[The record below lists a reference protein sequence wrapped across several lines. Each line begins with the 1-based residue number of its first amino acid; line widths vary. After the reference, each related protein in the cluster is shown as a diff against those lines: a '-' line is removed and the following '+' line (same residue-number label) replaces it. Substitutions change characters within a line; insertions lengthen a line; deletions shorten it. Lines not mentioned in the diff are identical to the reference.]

1 MATLTDIE
9 RPSILFPVPRDE
21 GRTLDDV
28 LSGVWE
34 DLVAHRAVACPICAG
49 AMTPRYG
56 SGPAA
61 VGGACRDCGTT
72 LS

>member
-1 MATLTDIE
+1 MHTVADFE
-9 RPSILFPVPRDE
+9 RPSILFPAPRDD

-34 DLVAHRAVACPICAG
+34 DLVAHRAAACPICGG
-49 AMTPRYG
+49 AMTPRSG

-61 VGGACRDCGTT
+61 VGGACAACGTQ
-72 LS
+72 LA